1 MYLFPRFLS
10 LTAIFLLP
18 PFTSQIPNIPRTSA
32 DFALPCYNTPIP
44 SLPPSVSNENRT
56 TPWGSPSFILPN
68 GTLCCDSLTQI
79 RDGIDDLDAQILQ
92 LLAQRAGFVREATR
106 FKSTLSGKLLRMMRS
121 ERDEWVLRLNRCR
134 CSITRRG
141 SYSGGCKCFEKY
153 ES

>member
-1 MYLFPRFLS
+1 MYPFPRILS
-10 LTAIFLLP
+10 LTPIFLLSSV
-18 PFTSQIPNIPRTSA
+18 TSQIPNIPGISA
-32 DFALPCYNTPIP
+32 DFALPCYNAPIP
-44 SLPPSVSNENRT
+44 SLPPTVSNENRT

-106 FKSTLSGKLLRMMRS
+106 FKSTLSGKSLRLMRSS

-134 CSITRRG
+134 CSITR
-141 SYSGGCKCFEKY
+141 
-153 ES
+153 